1 MLAKIEIVVSFTQ
14 CAVEKDQKA
23 ILTKRWL
30 EVELIHPS
38 YQTQAAVDSIEHY
51 QDDELKIEKYEA
63 DAENVGVAGGLSSTA
78 APPAVQFL

>member
-38 YQTQAAVDSIEHY
+38 Y
-51 QDDELKIEKYEA
+51 
-63 DAENVGVAGGLSSTA
+63 
-78 APPAVQFL
+78 